1 MKTPAMDTVAFL
13 AIESGTDLIVSF
25 AVRVPDDPTDIES
38 FTLLRTPVYEP
49 LLEEWE
55 RGVSVSFERYDDE
68 EDWLEEVQW
77 DEAGAVIRLKT
88 RRRSYQLDLRKVD
101 RNDQSAM
108 RKVLKKMNYDRRIEM
123 SGV

>member
-1 MKTPAMDTVAFL
+1 MSVEWVAEWRG
-13 AIESGTDLIVSF
+13 I
-25 AVRVPDDPTDIES
+25 RN
-38 FTLLRTPVYEP
+38 EP

-77 DEAGAVIRLKT
+77 DKQGAVIRLKT

-108 RKVLKKMNYDRRIEM
+108 RKVLKKMNYDRRIPM

>member
-1 MKTPAMDTVAFL
+1 MKTPAMHTVAFL
-13 AIESGTDLIVSF
+13 SIESGKDLIVSF
-25 AVRVPDDPTDIES
+25 AVMVPDDPTEIES
-38 FTLLRTPVYEP
+38 LTLLRTPVYEP

-77 DEAGAVIRLKT
+77 DKPGAVIRLRT

-108 RKVLKKMNYDRRIEM
+108 RKVLKKMNYDRRIPM

>member
-13 AIESGTDLIVSF
+13 SIESGKDLIVSF
-25 AVRVPDDPTDIES
+25 AVMVPNDPTEIES
-38 FTLLRTPVYEP
+38 LTLLRTPVYEP

-77 DEAGAVIRLKT
+77 DKQGAVIRLKT

-108 RKVLKKMNYDRRIEM
+108 RKVLKKMNYDRRIPM